1 MGASDDGAGVPTG
14 DAPPIRTFTSLV
26 TRLVIED
33 LLAKLGLDE
42 RAQ

>member
-1 MGASDDGAGVPTG
+1 VGASDDGAGVATG

-33 LLAKLGLDE
+33 RSQAGLDE